1 MRSGGRYKAEC
12 VRRCSLI
19 YVGGSKTQAGKDRV
33 IPLLEDAV
41 PYVEYFHG
49 ISQPGGQSGD
59 PAGVFAANHW
69 TRELRNHHQYLS
81 SQQHREPAGGDAKTY
96 KLLTKRV

>member
-49 ISQPGGQSGD
+49 ISQPGGLLLDGCK
-59 PAGVFAANHW
+59 GNKTANSFRR
-69 TRELRNHHQYLS
+69 REYADTL
-81 SQQHREPAGGDAKTY
+81 
-96 KLLTKRV
+96 